1 MDNNDKLV
9 EKLIQRN
16 NANIVLLVMDGLG
29 DIPNKDFGRKTP
41 LEYAITPNLDKLA
54 KESAL
59 GRHIPVLP
67 GITPGSGPGHLGLFG
82 YDPLEY
88 EIGRGMLEAAG
99 MDMDIKDGDV
109 AARCNF
115 ASADENGVITDRR
128 AGRIPTE
135 KCVEICEILSNNIKT
150 VDGVE
155 VIIRPGMQHRFV
167 VMFSGENLCDKLTD
181 SDPLMEGKEPLDVEP
196 LTENANFTAEIVN
209 KFFREAR
216 KVIKDLKPANSLLMR
231 GFSAKPRIPSMCD
244 RFGLNTVCIA
254 HYPMYRGLSKF
265 VGMNVLDAGN
275 TPEDAFNV
283 YTDNCSKYDFLFI
296 HIKYTDSFGEDGNFQ
311 GKVKTIEAVDKAL
324 PILLEKKPNV
334 LCITGDHST
343 PAAMKG
349 HSWHPVPVM
358 IHSDF
363 CGFDDA
369 SRFTENDC
377 NKGSLGMFQSKYLI
391 NYLLAN
397 AMKLSK
403 FGA

>member
-1 MDNNDKLV
+1 MDTDKDLV
-9 EKLIQRN
+9 EKLVQQN

-29 DIPNKDFGRKTP
+29 DIPHRDFGRKTP
-41 LEYAITPNLDKLA
+41 LEYAITPNMDKLA

-99 MDMDIKDGDV
+99 MEMNIKDGDV

-135 KCVEICEILSNNIKT
+135 KCEEVCSILSNSIKEI
-150 VDGVE
+150 DGVQ
-155 VIIRPGMQHRFV
+155 IIIKPGMQHRFV
-167 VMFSGENLCDKLTD
+167 VMFRGENLSDKLTD
-181 SDPLMEGKEPLDVEP
+181 SDSLMEGKEPLAVQP
-196 LTENANFTAEIVN
+196 LVENAKYTSEIVN
-209 KFFREAR
+209 KFYLKARE
-216 KVIKDLKPANSLLMR
+216 VIKDLRPANSLLMR
-231 GFSAKPRIPSMCD
+231 GFAAKPRIPSMCD
-244 RFGLNTVCIA
+244 RFGLNPVCIA
-254 HYPMYRGLSKF
+254 HYPMYRGLAKF

-283 YTDNCSKYDFLFI
+283 YLNNCSKYDFLFV
-296 HIKYTDSFGEDGNFQ
+296 HIKYTDSFGEDGNFKE
-311 GKVKTIEAVDKAL
+311 KVRTIEAVDKAL
-324 PILLEKKPNV
+324 PILLQKKPNV

-358 IHSDF
+358 IHSEF
-363 CGFDDA
+363 CGFDD
-369 SRFTENDC
+369 SPRFTENDC